1 MTCAGSRGDDNMKV
15 SESHGKESKEK
26 KPKTKKPKLQSK
38 NGIRVSEKSKRKK
51 KRKSLKTE
59 TRVSKI
65 ETEEEKM
72 ERKRK
77 RRIAILKER
86 EVIAGGTA
94 VVFDRDD
101 PDTCILGGYLR
112 KLVNLAI
119 NFYNE
124 KNSTNYHLVHMI
136 KAIQSLCQGSVFS
149 MTFTV
154 KRPDEDD
161 SDAIT
166 LDAEVYRGIPDT
178 VVHFVRVLDDAPSLS
193 SLTT

>member
-1 MTCAGSRGDDNMKV
+1 MTCSGSRGDDNMKV
-15 SESHGKESKEK
+15 SESHGKESKGK

-38 NGIRVSEKSKRKK
+38 NGMRVSEKSKRK

-59 TRVSKI
+59 TRVSKM

-86 EVIAGGTA
+86 EVITGGTA

-119 NFYNE
+119 GFYNE
-124 KNSTNYHLVHMI
+124 NNSTNYHLVHMI
-136 KAIQSLCQGSVFS
+136 KALQTLCQGSVFR

-154 KRPDEDD
+154 EHPDEDD

-166 LDAEVYRGIPDT
+166 FEAEVYRGIPDT
-178 VVHFVRVLDDAPSLS
+178 VVHFVRVLDDAPAISP
-193 SLTT
+193 LTT